1 MRKQANEP
9 FQPNEFKGSRHERR
23 ARARKMNKAYRA
35 TMYEVET
42 MDNEYYYVIALNSD
56 HVKEMLEAHED
67 KVTDERIFWIK
78 PLNPEQMKL
87 VTVDTD
93 TTLYDTYTN
102 YTGTG
107 SVIASTMW

>member
-9 FQPNEFKGSRHERR
+9 FQPNEFQGTRRQRR
-23 ARARKMNKAYRA
+23 AMTRKMNKAYRA

-42 MDNEYYYVIALNSD
+42 MDYEYYYVIALNMD

-67 KVTDERIFWIK
+67 NVTDEHIFWIK

-93 TTLYDTYTN
+93 TTLYDTYLN

-107 SVIASTMW
+107 AVIASTLW

>member
-1 MRKQANEP
+1 M
-9 FQPNEFKGSRHERR
+9 
-23 ARARKMNKAYRA
+23 ARKMNKAYRA
-35 TMYEVET
+35 TMYEVELT
-42 MDNEYYYVIALNSD
+42 DNEYYYVIALNSD

-67 KVTDERIFWIK
+67 KVSLDSIYWIK

-93 TTLYDTYTN
+93 TTLYDVYNN

-107 SVIASTMW
+107 SVVASTLW

>member
-9 FQPNEFKGSRHERR
+9 FKPTEFKGTRQQRR
-23 ARARKMNKAYRA
+23 ARARQMNKAYRA
-35 TMYEVET
+35 TMYEVELF
-42 MDNEYYYVIALNSD
+42 DGDCYYVIALNSD

-67 KVTDERIFWIK
+67 KVTDERIYWIK

-87 VTVDTD
+87 VTVDAD
-93 TTLYDTYTN
+93 TTLYDTYLN

-107 SVIASTMW
+107 AIIASTLW